1 MAESVKY
8 NTVTNANPSALHQA
22 GIDNVEL
29 HSDTLQMKEIA
40 GVSIIRLHSRDP
52 IPQTNSGQFCLPDKT
67 GQCSGDNPAMLCLR
81 PLEWLLVSETLEAED
96 LLQRIQSQITSKLS
110 SINDHSD
117 GLALFRLSGTGAAWL
132 LSKLS
137 GLDYLAGV
145 KDGEHCTRTKMGHT
159 AVVVHYHQVGPDQ
172 FVFDLILDR
181 SLAKY
186 LWQLLLASVPHADE
200 LALAYGTTA

>member
-1 MAESVKY
+1 MK
-8 NTVTNANPSALHQA
+8 NNNVTDAIPSALLQA
-22 GIDNVEL
+22 GINELEL

-40 GVSIIRLHSRDP
+40 RVSIIRLHSLDP
-52 IPQTNSGQFCLPDKT
+52 VPQTNSGQFCLPEET
-67 GQCSGDNPAMLCLR
+67 GQCSGDNPAVLCLR
-81 PLEWLLVSETLEAED
+81 PLEWLVVSETLEVDD
-96 LLQRIQSQITSKLS
+96 LLQRVQNQVNGKLVS
-110 SINDHSD
+110 VNDNSD
-117 GLALFRLSGTGAAWL
+117 GLALFRLSGAGAAWL

-137 GLDYLAGV
+137 GLDYLAGG

-186 LWQLLLASVPHADE
+186 LWQLLSASVRHADE